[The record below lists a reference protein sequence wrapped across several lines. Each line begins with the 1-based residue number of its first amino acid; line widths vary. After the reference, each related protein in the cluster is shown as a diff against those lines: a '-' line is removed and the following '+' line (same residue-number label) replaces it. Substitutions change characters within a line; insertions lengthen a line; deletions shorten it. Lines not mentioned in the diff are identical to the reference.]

1 MSFSRSTEDLS
12 VSRSSSKGGS
22 PGETNW
28 LLDDD
33 ELDEPANGTDLELS
47 QHERHRNRGL
57 FTHFDDPQV
66 DDEAPLSPTE
76 SQVLFPPDQQYFEEQ
91 FELNDY
97 YPGATAIAYEDEK
110 RTYTCF
116 YLSAA
121 AIALLI
127 ASLGI
132 SLWWSVNHDDVSG
145 GFGMGSYMLAVSSVI
160 IAIATY
166 MHRQDCRCWTRGQ
179 VSPG

>member
-1 MSFSRSTEDLS
+1 MRFTKDSS
-12 VSRSSSKGGS
+12 VSKSISKTNS
-22 PGETNW
+22 LGETNW
-28 LLDDD
+28 LLDGD
-33 ELDEPANGTDLELS
+33 ELDEADDDTDLELS
-47 QHERHRNRGL
+47 RHERQPNRGL
-57 FTHFDDPQV
+57 FTHFDDPHD
-66 DDEAPLSPTE
+66 DDEILSSPTE
-76 SQVLFPPDQQYFEEQ
+76 SQMLFPPDQQFSQEE
-91 FELNDY
+91 FELSDY
-97 YPGATAIAYEDEK
+97 YPGATASAYEGEK

-160 IAIATY
+160 IAISTY
-166 MHRQDCRCWTRGQ
+166 MHRQDCRCWTPRHA
-179 VSPG
+179 SPL